1 MNITHDLHYGATL
14 MEVLDVLRSEELLF
28 GRLQKVG
35 HPDYELAHDIV
46 DGKKRT
52 EVTISAGPNQI
63 PEQVAMFVG
72 KNASV
77 TVTSLETVTDAGAQ
91 IDYLISTKLPVKC
104 SARMLLV
111 NSGTSTAGKL
121 EIHLSVS
128 VPIAG
133 AMIERSIENKIPH
146 ILDKDTELVNE
157 ILERKR
163 SEQA

>member
-1 MNITHDLHYGATL
+1 
-14 MEVLDVLRSEELLF
+14 
-28 GRLQKVG
+28 
-35 HPDYELAHDIV
+35 
-46 DGKKRT
+46 
-52 EVTISAGPNQI
+52 
-63 PEQVAMFVG
+63 MFVG